1 MSRIDIGEIQAF
13 LYQLRAANE
22 SGRKTIQ
29 SIKTAVTKY
38 VGDNSLKGKAVD
50 ASKNYYQMTY
60 FPLCDAIIEAMDES
74 EERLGQYIQ
83 NFHAEVDSSP
93 DAKIDADGLYELGKM
108 IDRIES
114 KKEALAQRMNSGT
127 EGQMQN
133 YRSQLAIAYKQE
145 NILEKYLSFEQSHAS
160 FFDHLIDLVQAVQ
173 QTIRELQSNIQFNS
187 QTGTY
192 DLSKLNSATVSRM
205 QQALNKS
212 RGIKEDIIKELRD
225 YTVLAVVYLDSNGK
239 EQVMWILER
248 DGVGVENAELK
259 AYLTENGKYL
269 NPEDYT
275 IITNEE
281 LNKKINQSWRDGVYY
296 LNGNK
301 YDGLT
306 GGVLSTSAYVE
317 AGKGYIDKSGLA
329 DIVLGL
335 GLSTAAIRGS
345 NTFGKKQ
352 SVANVPNSSKNSAQY
367 QKYKK
372 ELMKGDI
379 LENSKPIIFG
389 SDLKDS
395 KVVSALTKN
404 GGSMSDWAKMESTCS
419 YETSMGRGKI
429 HFYKNLK
436 TGEINFYDVKMKVP
450 ISKDLKIRNQL
461 TDDFWIVDLD
471 NNFIPKGVR

>member
-50 ASKNYYQMTY
+50 ASKTYYQMTY

-83 NFHAEVDSSP
+83 DFHAEVDSTP